1 MTTEKDLDAFYLEI
15 NEIQKH
21 KGIDKLIYFFK
32 KSPADFGIDL
42 SLALLI
48 STKNQKGVQEER
60 LDFLNRFEEFLK
72 QEGYGETKEI
82 LFGLISK

>member
-1 MTTEKDLDAFYLEI
+1 MIKENELDAFYLEI

-21 KGIDKLIYFFK
+21 KGVDKLICFFK
-32 KSPADFGIDL
+32 KSPADIGIDL

-48 STKNQKGVQEER
+48 LTKNQKGVQEER
-60 LDFLNRFEEFLK
+60 LNFLNRFEEFLK

-82 LFGLISK
+82 LFGLI